1 MLEWK
6 QIPQCQMML
15 QFFGVRQPGR
25 SLFCV
30 LFAVVL
36 VVTLLI
42 PVASGKVKPKP
53 RAQEWQIRGIEA
65 ALEDDRPG
73 VKQLALSKLTTY
85 DPREVRLLLKPDTA
99 QKIGNLFRDDKQD
112 SSVRGRAAAALGNFG
127 DAAKPLIPEILNI
140 LKDSNQDSSVR
151 GRAAAALG
159 NFGDAAKPLI
169 PEILNILKDS
179 NQDSSVRRSAAVALG
194 NLGNLRLGEIAPI
207 LNPAYEELA
216 EVDYLR
222 FTAYFSSGG
231 DDNIKRLLK
240 WIAKSK
246 QLPEKLERD
255 EGVKTLEVFKQAWV
269 ASKDLPE
276 LRSDLESKIAMV
288 ATARKI
294 TWKTEDLPLLQQHY
308 KNLKDSGSSNAD
320 SVQAAITAL
329 EAWQWATNLWTT
341 LLAHATFWLALIFLY
356 PKSPAIQAIF
366 F

>member
-1 MLEWK
+1 MERKMLEWK

-99 QKIGNLFRDDKQD
+99 QKIGNLFRDDK
-112 SSVRGRAAAALGNFG
+112 
-127 DAAKPLIPEILNI
+127 
-140 LKDSNQDSSVR
+140 QDSSVR